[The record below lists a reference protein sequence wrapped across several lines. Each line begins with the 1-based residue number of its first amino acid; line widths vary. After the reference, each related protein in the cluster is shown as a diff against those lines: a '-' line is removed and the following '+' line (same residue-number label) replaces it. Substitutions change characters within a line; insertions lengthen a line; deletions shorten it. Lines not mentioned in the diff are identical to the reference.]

1 MIIKRMNYNFDKK
14 VVEILNKKFKSKIYS
29 GYDPEDVDNFFDET
43 IEYIKEVNEYRKSL
57 DTIINSYENKI
68 NHLTSENK
76 EKEKMINALQ
86 TKLEDLNKDGY
97 TYRHMMDK
105 VNRLEAQI
113 QKGNSNKEEKE

>member
-1 MIIKRMNYNFDKK
+1 MNYNFDKK
-14 VVEILNKKFKSKIYS
+14 AAEILNKKFKSKIHS

-43 IEYIKEVNEYRKSL
+43 IEYIKVIDEYRKSL
-57 DTIINSYENKI
+57 DNIVNNYERKI
-68 NHLTSENK
+68 NHLTSEIE
-76 EKEKMINALQ
+76 EKEKMINTLQ

-113 QKGNSNKEEKE
+113 QKDNSNKKGKE